1 MSQTTSSPETFWSS
15 LRDNLLEVI
24 PADTFRVWFDN
35 IRVGRLDEDG
45 CELITP
51 NEFSA
56 IWIRDNYLDII
67 RREADRLVARPFTVE
82 LLGDIGNDSSGSND
96 RMSPI
101 PSSNTKSSSRMTG
114 PALQGRSLGINPKN
128 TFSNFIVG
136 GGSELAH
143 AACVAVSNAPAHA
156 YNPLFLYGETGLGK
170 THLMHAVAHQALNR
184 NPSCRITY
192 VSCEKFTNEF
202 IRAIQENTLT
212 KFRSRYRS
220 CDYLL
225 IDDIQFLAGKE
236 RIQEEFFHTFNDIY
250 DSQRQI
256 FLTSDRPAGEIDKI
270 ESRLLSRFQWGLV
283 ADIQAPDW
291 ETRVAILTRKA
302 DAMGISIEPEII
314 EFLAKSIARNV
325 RRMEGALTRVAGY
338 VGLTRRKAD
347 LETVQRLLRDIL
359 REENLSRITIETIQK
374 KVVDYY
380 HLRMA
385 DMLSRRRPANIAF
398 PRQVAMYLS
407 RILTEHSLQEIGN
420 AFGGRDHGTV
430 IHACKTVENMM
441 EQDNSIKYAVEYLN
455 EELSQTIE

>member
-24 PADTFRVWFDN
+24 PPDTFRVWFDN

-82 LLGDIGNDSSGSND
+82 LLGDIGDESSSSTD
-96 RMSPI
+96 RMSSI
-101 PSSNTKSSSRMTG
+101 PTPNPKSSSRMTG

-291 ETRVAILTRKA
+291 ETRVAILKCKA

-441 EQDNSIKYAVEYLN
+441 DQDNSIKYAVEYLKD
-455 EELSQTIE
+455 ELSQTIE

>member
-24 PADTFRVWFDN
+24 PPDTFRVWFDN

-82 LLGDIGNDSSGSND
+82 LLGDIGDESSTSND
-96 RMSPI
+96 RMSSI
-101 PSSNTKSSSRMTG
+101 PTPNPKSSSRMTG

-291 ETRVAILTRKA
+291 ETRVAILKCKA

-441 EQDNSIKYAVEYLN
+441 DQDNSIKYAVEYLKD
-455 EELSQTIE
+455 ELSQTIE

>member
-1 MSQTTSSPETFWSS
+1 M
-15 LRDNLLEVI
+15 
-24 PADTFRVWFDN
+24 
-35 IRVGRLDEDG
+35 
-45 CELITP
+45 ITP

-67 RREADRLVARPFTVE
+67 RREADRLVARPFTIE
-82 LLGDIGNDSSGSND
+82 LLGDIGNESSLGTDRISSIPNPKSKTSTRSN
-96 RMSPI
+96 
-101 PSSNTKSSSRMTG
+101 G

-136 GGSELAH
+136 AGSELAH

-220 CDYLL
+220 VDYLL

-270 ESRLLSRFQWGLV
+270 EGRLLSRFQWGLV

-338 VGLTRRKAD
+338 VGLTRK
-347 LETVQRLLRDIL
+347 
-359 REENLSRITIETIQK
+359 
-374 KVVDYY
+374 
-380 HLRMA
+380 
-385 DMLSRRRPANIAF
+385 
-398 PRQVAMYLS
+398 RQ
-407 RILTEHSLQEIGN
+407 I
-420 AFGGRDHGTV
+420 
-430 IHACKTVENMM
+430 
-441 EQDNSIKYAVEYLN
+441 
-455 EELSQTIE
+455 

>member
-24 PADTFRVWFDN
+24 PPDTFRVWFDN

-82 LLGDIGNDSSGSND
+82 LLGDIGNEPSSSSD
-96 RMSPI
+96 RMSSI
-101 PSSNTKSSSRMTG
+101 PTPNPKSSSRMTG

-143 AACVAVSNAPAHA
+143 AACVAASNAPAHA

-291 ETRVAILTRKA
+291 ETRVAILKCKA

-441 EQDNSIKYAVEYLN
+441 DQDNSIKYAVEYLKD
-455 EELSQTIE
+455 ELSQTIE

>member
-24 PADTFRVWFDN
+24 PPDTFRVWFDN

-82 LLGDIGNDSSGSND
+82 LLGDIGNESSTSND
-96 RMSPI
+96 RMSSI
-101 PSSNTKSSSRMTG
+101 PTPNPKSSSRMTG

-291 ETRVAILTRKA
+291 ETRVAILKCKA

-441 EQDNSIKYAVEYLN
+441 DQDNSIKYAVEYLN